1 MGNNYPIGIFDSGV
15 GGLSVL
21 RWLRYKLP
29 NENLIYVADSCYAPY
44 GDKSREFIEE
54 RSVSL
59 TRFLMGQRSKAIV
72 VACNTATAAAI
83 STLRSMFPIPIIG
96 VEPGI
101 KPALSATKN
110 GTIGILATRET
121 LKSNKFKNLVE
132 LLCKDHNA
140 VTQECPGLVEL
151 VEQTDLSGRQ
161 TYELVAKYVNA
172 LISKGADTLVLG
184 CTHYSFLAHIIQS
197 IAGEDILIVDT
208 GEAVARE
215 VVRRLGEAKLISES
229 NEEGNEVFLTSGK
242 PERVGAVIDRIWGEA
257 VMVEVLPEAYRS
269 SSL

>member
-21 RWLRYKLP
+21 RWLRHKLP
-29 NENLIYVADSCYAPY
+29 NEDLIYAADSCYAPY
-44 GDKSREFIEE
+44 GDKTREFIEE

-59 TRFLMGQRSKAIV
+59 TRFLLEQHSKAIV

-83 STLRSMFPIPIIG
+83 STLRSMFAVPIIG
-96 VEPGI
+96 IEPGV

-121 LKSNKFKNLVE
+121 LKSQKFRNLMG
-132 LLCKDHNA
+132 LLCKDRNA

-151 VEQTDLSGRQ
+151 VEQTDLTGRD
-161 TYELVAKYVNA
+161 TYELVTKYVNA

-184 CTHYSFLAHIIQS
+184 CTHYSFLAPLIQT
-197 IAGEDILIVDT
+197 IAGEEILIIDT

-215 VVRRLGEAKLISES
+215 TVRRLDEAKLISES
-229 NEEGNEVFLTSGK
+229 NKGGNEFFWTSGK
-242 PERVGAVIDRIWGEA
+242 AESVGTVINRIWGEA
-257 VMVEVLPEAYRS
+257 VTVEVLPEAYRS
-269 SSL
+269 TSL